1 MSEQNNVAVS
11 PILEGAERLLIALGY
26 KLQTGEDWLLAF
38 CEQKVTVEIKNACN
52 LSAIPEGLTEIAI
65 QAVAG
70 EFLFAVKNAG
80 RLTGFNLNLDFAL
93 KTLQEGDTTTTF
105 AVERSLTPEQRLDAL
120 ISGLLVG
127 RKQYVSYR
135 CLKW

>member
-26 KLQTGEDWLLAF
+26 KLQTGDDWLLAF

-52 LSAIPEGLTEIAI
+52 VSAIPEGLTEIAI

-120 ISGLLVG
+120 INGLLVG

>member
-26 KLQTGEDWLLAF
+26 KLQTGDDWLLAF

-52 LSAIPEGLTEIAI
+52 VSAIPKGLTEIAI

-120 ISGLLVG
+120 INGLLMG